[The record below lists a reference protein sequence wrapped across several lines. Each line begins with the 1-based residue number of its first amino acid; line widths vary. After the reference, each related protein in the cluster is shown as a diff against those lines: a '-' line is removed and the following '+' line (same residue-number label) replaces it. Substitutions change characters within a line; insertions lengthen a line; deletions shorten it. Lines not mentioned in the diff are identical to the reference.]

1 MRAFFLYNSGDQT
14 IGQTSPYVNIT
25 FGGTNNYSQYAPS
38 SSSNKG
44 PAGQIVGQISMDEEQ
59 DHLNNAN
66 HKRKKSTDTTKPSK
80 KAAEASLK
88 VADPDSV
95 FAPPAVPAVPVVS
108 AVSNTPQ
115 SLLSASRIAALTAL
129 PVNLLK
135 AFNGGDIQKVREI
148 VRDFT
153 LKNCA
158 LRTPALDTELF
169 GQNYVSAFFES
180 VYDSHPDAVWV
191 AKKSK
196 FIPERSEVSSRVYFA
211 GTRIA
216 SASKGTDLSGAY
228 SDHLFKRRGSSL
240 LDEMD
245 VSALTEAEIHAMK
258 ELENLGCNLSVFGKG
273 TMTLLIDEE
282 SGKIS
287 KFSCMWVITSFR
299 QATI

>member
-1 MRAFFLYNSGDQT
+1 M
-14 IGQTSPYVNIT
+14 GQTSPYANIT
-25 FGGTNNYSQYAPS
+25 FGGNQNGYTQYPPS
-38 SSSNKG
+38 SSSKG
-44 PAGQIVGQISMDEEQ
+44 PADQNMGQISMDE
-59 DHLNNAN
+59 DNVNSAT

-80 KAAEASLK
+80 KAAEAGLKLPEPESL
-88 VADPDSV
+88 
-95 FAPPAVPAVPVVS
+95 FGAPAVQAVSAVPAVT
-108 AVSNTPQ
+108 TPQ
-115 SLLSASRIAALTAL
+115 SLLSASRITTLTAL

-158 LRTPALDTELF
+158 LRTPALDAELF

-196 FIPERSEVSSRVYFA
+196 FVPERREVSSRVYFA